1 LASTERKRYA
11 EAVSKFDRRVFLEP
25 CALRLGAFC
34 DHCVVRLRNHKMSKE
49 YTLEDTKKHNKE
61 TDLWIVW
68 RGKVLDLT
76 KFVNE
81 HPGGVDVLMETAG
94 GDATQ
99 GFDDI
104 GHSSDAI
111 KLAGEHVIGV
121 LKGAAVQESAPK
133 VRLALS
139 ILSFEYLSFY

>member
-1 LASTERKRYA
+1 MA
-11 EAVSKFDRRVFLEP
+11 
-25 CALRLGAFC
+25 
-34 DHCVVRLRNHKMSKE
+34 KE
-49 YTLEDTKKHNKE
+49 YTLDDVKKHNKE
-61 TDLWIVW
+61 SDLWIVW

-99 GFDDI
+99 GFEDI

-111 KLAGEHVIGV
+111 KLAEEHAIGV
-121 LKGAAVQESAPK
+121 LKGAAVSASAPK
-133 VRLALS
+133 VRLS
-139 ILSFEYLSFY
+139 TSKHYLYRKVIEFLWH